1 MKIGIV
7 NDLPLAVTALRR
19 VLSLHPEHQVI
30 WVAND
35 GQEAVEYCAVQ
46 RPDLVLMDLVMPR
59 LDGVEATRR
68 IMAESPCAILV
79 VTVDIHTHA
88 ERVYEAMGAGAIDAI
103 DTPIMGRGD
112 IRKASAPLLDKIER
126 IGRIATDREP
136 AKRIVAPAPATQDGE
151 DASELVAIGVS
162 AGGPAALAT
171 LLGALPRSFRAS
183 IVIVQ
188 HVDQAFAAGLAQW
201 LGEQSALPVRVAIE
215 GEKPQAGVV
224 LIAATNDHL
233 VLRPDGRL
241 GYTREPAL
249 APYRPSV
256 DVFFQSL
263 VRTWHGKA
271 IGVLLTG
278 MGRDGATGLKAMREH
293 GHFTIAQDAA
303 TSAVYGMPK
312 AAAALDAASAILPLG
327 AIADALVHSLQRA

>member
-7 NDLPLAVTALRR
+7 NDLPLAVMALRR

-35 GQEAVEYCAVQ
+35 GQEAVEYCEVQ
-46 RPDLVLMDLVMPR
+46 RPDLLLMDLVMPR
-59 LDGVEATRR
+59 LDGVEATRQ
-68 IMAESPCAILV
+68 IMARTPCAILV
-79 VTVDIHTHA
+79 VTVDLHTHA
-88 ERVYEAMGAGAIDAI
+88 ERVFEAMGAGAIDAI

-126 IGRIATDREP
+126 IGRITTDREP
-136 AKRIVAPAPATQDGE
+136 STRVTAPPRRAPESE
-151 DASELVAIGVS
+151 DASQLVAIGVS

-171 LLGALPRSFRAS
+171 LLAALPSDFRAS

-188 HVDQAFAAGLAQW
+188 HVDRAFAAGLAQW
-201 LGEQSALPVRVAIE
+201 LGEHTPLPVRVAVE
-215 GEKPQAGVV
+215 GERPQAGIV

-233 VLRPDGRL
+233 VLRSDGRL
-241 GYTREPAL
+241 GYTRDPAL

-256 DVFFQSL
+256 DIFFQSL
-263 VRTWHGKA
+263 VRVWRGKA